1 MVRRVLL
8 LILFVVWLLP
18 ACSQA
23 PDSGTP
29 TPQPGSEKPKVQW
42 VDAKSIQPGSIRRD
56 SLTDEQMVR
65 LRKIHTILS
74 EVDGQSVEKWAEDFK
89 RDADPDREL
98 AI

>member
-1 MVRRVLL
+1 
-8 LILFVVWLLP
+8 
-18 ACSQA
+18 
-23 PDSGTP
+23 
-29 TPQPGSEKPKVQW
+29 
-42 VDAKSIQPGSIRRD
+42 
-56 SLTDEQMVR
+56 MVR